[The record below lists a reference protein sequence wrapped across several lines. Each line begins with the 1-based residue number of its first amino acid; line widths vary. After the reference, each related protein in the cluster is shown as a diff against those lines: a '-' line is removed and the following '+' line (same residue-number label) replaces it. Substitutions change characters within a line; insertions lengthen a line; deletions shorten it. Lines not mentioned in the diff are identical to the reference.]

1 MSSLLS
7 SRPLNRSIW
16 LPHTLLWVVVLVAV
30 VSLGCRPARTEIHS
44 PESQNELRA
53 EALPVHEVTQSNSSS
68 IVVARGKLGSRSK
81 RKVLCEVNDLPVDGV
96 YGTPVIWIV
105 SNGAVVSEGDLLV
118 ELDGTHFRERLD
130 RQILTLEQARAAQ
143 VRAEAKLAILR
154 SQNALAKGE
163 AELKLQMTKLDL
175 SMYIDPQGGVNA
187 QETAAIERHIEE
199 LESEVNVARTVF
211 ESAREDCLRTENR
224 FKEQSGQN
232 SEQPTITW
240 NDVQRLR
247 LDMLE
252 KERLYAGKMNELKT
266 AQAALQKKKTYE
278 RRMNEL
284 ELQRKVDTAQRK
296 LEQIQVSSQAKLAQA
311 QATLDAA
318 NQSLE
323 KHGELLARYKDQLEK
338 CKIFAPV
345 SGVVVYP
352 SSDDDRSEL
361 IGPGYFLRSR
371 QCVLEFPDLAKMQ
384 VNATVSEDTM
394 SRVAVG
400 QPAVVRVAA
409 FADRTF
415 AGKVESIDVLPRRR
429 DSLQTAT
436 GQYSVVIA
444 LKEEARGLIPGM
456 SAVAEIECG
465 PPL

>member
-1 MSSLLS
+1 M
-7 SRPLNRSIW
+7 
-16 LPHTLLWVVVLVAV
+16 
-30 VSLGCRPARTEIHS
+30 
-44 PESQNELRA
+44 
-53 EALPVHEVTQSNSSS
+53 
-68 IVVARGKLGSRSK
+68 
-81 RKVLCEVNDLPVDGV
+81 
-96 YGTPVIWIV
+96 
-105 SNGAVVSEGDLLV
+105 
-118 ELDGTHFRERLD
+118 
-130 RQILTLEQARAAQ
+130 
-143 VRAEAKLAILR
+143 
-154 SQNALAKGE
+154 
-163 AELKLQMTKLDL
+163 
-175 SMYIDPQGGVNA
+175 
-187 QETAAIERHIEE
+187 
-199 LESEVNVARTVF
+199 
-211 ESAREDCLRTENR
+211 
-224 FKEQSGQN
+224 
-232 SEQPTITW
+232 
-240 NDVQRLR
+240 
-247 LDMLE
+247 
-252 KERLYAGKMNELKT
+252 
-266 AQAALQKKKTYE
+266 
-278 RRMNEL
+278 
-284 ELQRKVDTAQRK
+284 
-296 LEQIQVSSQAKLAQA
+296 
-311 QATLDAA
+311 DAA